1 MILVNSKIFL
11 SLFFWEKH
19 LEMMFSYVLGYKN
32 INFTKP
38 PNWMF
43 PWFLSIISKIF
54 HFLFLSE
61 NKLEKMFGDVLDRKQ
76 VFVDYKCIHF
86 T

>member
-1 MILVNSKIFL
+1 MFL
-11 SLFFWEKH
+11 A
-19 LEMMFSYVLGYKN
+19 
-32 INFTKP
+32 
-38 PNWMF
+38 
-43 PWFLSIISKIF
+43 IISKIF